1 MRIVYGLRESMAVLL
16 YGEPCTLTFWREG
29 RLHRY
34 KGFRYKDIAHF
45 PGLRYSVVPTEYWI
59 ERRNRRVA

>member
-16 YGEPCTLTFWREG
+16 SGEPCTLTFWREG

-34 KGFRYKDIAHF
+34 KGFRYKDTD
-45 PGLRYSVVPTEYWI
+45 PSSVDKSGCT
-59 ERRNRRVA
+59 RH

>member
-29 RLHRY
+29 RLHSY

-45 PGLRYSVVPTEYWI
+45 PGFAIQLSPRSI
-59 ERRNRRVA
+59 G